1 MNTGL
6 FGTAGGFNINVPGSS
21 LPSPSFTAGITTT
34 SPMKEI
40 SPISNIGSLSGSG
53 LGATYGGATIP
64 IGGHIQSG
72 ISNQPGLSNQT
83 GLSSQP
89 FGSLNMAPL
98 PPRPSSF
105 SSSLNQPSMLTSG
118 LTIPAG
124 TAQGR
129 RV

>member
-64 IGGHIQSG
+64 IGGPIQS
-72 ISNQPGLSNQT
+72 GLSNQP

-89 FGSLNMAPL
+89 FGSLSMAPL

-129 RV
+129 QV